1 LRVGF
6 ERAAYK
12 GVFEVTA
19 LLNGAQAKQE
29 FGGELNLAEEKKTAR
44 QI

>member
-6 ERAAYK
+6 ETTAHE

-19 LLNGAQAKQE
+19 LLNGTQAKQE
-29 FGGELNLAEEKKTAR
+29 FRGELNLAEEKTAS